1 MPLGLWLSSPVILLA
16 PLSLMGWLHLQ
27 AGDKVMTAA
36 RTTTLN
42 SKYLEEERLS
52 LSTQGPCP
60 PPRSPSLCLLSAHW
74 PELDHFPFLNN
85 V

>member
-1 MPLGLWLSSPVILLA
+1 MPLGLWLSFPVILLA

-36 RTTTLN
+36 RTTTLS

-52 LSTQGPCP
+52 VSTQGPLPPHTP
-60 PPRSPSLCLLSAHW
+60 PPCVSSALIGQNWITSHS
-74 PELDHFPFLNN
+74 
-85 V
+85 